1 MIHFNPTRILIP
13 VDFSETSMLAIKHG
27 AFIAQFTKADL
38 SLLHVVNIPFIS
50 QDLFLPTVNLED
62 QSQMEKKAMQKLLE
76 VCADVKKEYGVNA
89 EGVIKVGAPNRE
101 ITSVARELKA
111 SLIIM
116 GTHGYSPLQEILIGS
131 TALKVITHAPCPT
144 MAMSNSAAHKGYN
157 KIVMPFDTTVTSRH
171 KVNFTLEFAKK
182 FNASV
187 HCIALLDDEDDRPTM
202 DVILRQVEELAKE
215 KGVKCSSET
224 EANVKNR
231 ATTTVNF
238 ANDKGADLIVIMTDQ
253 DAELSGLFLGTYAQ
267 QVLHHSKVPV
277 IAVRPEDLFDDPE
290 GTLLPGTS
298 GS

>member
-27 AFIAQFTKADL
+27 AFIAQFTKSDL
-38 SLLHVVNIPFIS
+38 SLVHVVNIPFIS

-76 VCADVKKEYGVNA
+76 VCADIKKEYGVNA
-89 EGVIKVGAPNRE
+89 EGVIKVGTPNRE
-101 ITSVARELKA
+101 ITSVANELNA

-131 TALKVITHAPCPT
+131 TALKVITHATCPT
-144 MAMSNSAAHKGYN
+144 MVMSSIAAHKGYH
-157 KIVMPFDTTVTSRH
+157 KIVMPFDTTVTSRQ

-187 HCIALLDDEDDRPTM
+187 HCVALLDDEDDRPTM
-202 DVILRQVEELAKE
+202 EVVLRQVEDLAKE
-215 KGVKCSSET
+215 KGVTCTSESI
-224 EANVKNR
+224 ANVKNR
-231 ATTTVNF
+231 ATATVDF
-238 ANDKGADLIVIMTDQ
+238 ANEKGADLVVIMTDQ
-253 DAELSGLFLGTYAQ
+253 DAELSGFFLGTYAQ

-277 IAVRPEDLFDDPE
+277 IAISPEDLFADPQ

>member
-1 MIHFNPTRILIP
+1 MIHFKPTRILIP

-27 AFIAQFTKADL
+27 AFIAQYTKADL

-76 VCADVKKEYGVNA
+76 LCADIKKEYGVNA
-89 EGVIKVGAPNRE
+89 EGVIKVGSPNRE
-101 ITSVARELKA
+101 ISSVAKEVKA

-131 TALKVITHAPCPT
+131 TALKVITNAPCPT
-144 MAMSNSAAHKGYN
+144 MAMSSVATHKGYN
-157 KIVMPFDTTVTSRH
+157 KIVMPFDTTVTSRQ

-187 HCIALLDDEDDRPTM
+187 HNVALLDDEDDRPTM
-202 DVILRQVEELAKE
+202 EVVLHQVEELAKE
-215 KGVKCSSET
+215 KGVTCTSET
-224 EANVKNR
+224 LTNVKNR
-231 ATTTVNF
+231 ATATVNF
-238 ANDKGADLIVIMTDQ
+238 ANEKGADLIVIMTDQ

-277 IAVRPEDLFDDPE
+277 IAVHPEDLFDDPA
-290 GTLLPGTS
+290 GSLLPGTS
-298 GS
+298 